1 MKVNRQQRRQ
11 RERESAAARRMDKV
25 ITEKKVLVQECEVE
39 LYFNAFAEQLHKHF
53 GFGAGRIMKL
63 WKYVDARIG
72 DIAQGGTTK
81 EEIERE
87 LEKEIGTICRF
98 RD

>member
-1 MKVNRQQRRQ
+1 MNRQQRRQ

-39 LYFNAFAEQLHKHF
+39 LYFNVFAEQLHKHF
-53 GFGAGRIMKL
+53 GFGIGRIKKL
-63 WKYVDARIG
+63 WRFVDARLG
-72 DIAQGGTTK
+72 DIAEGRTTK
-81 EEIERE
+81 KEIERE
-87 LEKEIGTICRF
+87 LGEEIGTICRF

>member
-1 MKVNRQQRRQ
+1 MNRQQRRQ

-63 WKYVDARIG
+63 WKCVDARIG
-72 DIAQGGTTK
+72 DIAQGRTTK
-81 EEIERE
+81 EEIERG